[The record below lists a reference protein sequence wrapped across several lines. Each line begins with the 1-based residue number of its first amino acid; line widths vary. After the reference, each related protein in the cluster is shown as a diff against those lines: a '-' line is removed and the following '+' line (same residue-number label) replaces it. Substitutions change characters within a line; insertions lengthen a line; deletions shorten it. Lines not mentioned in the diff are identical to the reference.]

1 MLLGASLDF
10 WILESRHPEILESP
24 GFGLFLPISN
34 YRLFF
39 PLSFCQGIEFWTR
52 NSRIPSF
59 LESSKKLSGTLEFPW
74 KFPIFWQFQSIGYF
88 SYSTLSLEL
97 DFECRIPK
105 FCHSWN
111 LLGIMWNSGI
121 SLEVDYILPNLTYL
135 VSIWPN
141 VIILYPFGVS
151 LDLWSLELGD
161 PKILESPGFGKF
173 QHVVYFP
180 NQFVSRTLIF
190 NAELQRSIIPGI
202 FQELPGT
209 LEFL

>member
-1 MLLGASLDF
+1 MGDLEICGFVIRGFPFAPKSANCKDSL
-10 WILESRHPEILESP
+10 
-24 GFGLFLPISN
+24 
-34 YRLFF
+34 
-39 PLSFCQGIEFWTR
+39 
-52 NSRIPSF
+52 
-59 LESSKKLSGTLEFPW
+59 
-74 KFPIFWQFQSIGYF
+74 YF
-88 SYSTLSLEL
+88 SNSILSLEL

-135 VSIWPN
+135 VSIRPN
-141 VIILYPFGVS
+141 EIILYPFGVS
-151 LDLWSLELGD
+151 LDLWSLEFGD

-190 NAELQRSIIPGI
+190 IAELQRSIILGI
-202 FQELPGT
+202 FQELAGT
-209 LEFL
+209 LEFIWKWPLF